1 MSIYNKLGATMSA
14 AGSTTWTGMKAGAS
28 AAADTATATGSFIKN
43 QDYAG
48 VAKNAGAAWGEA
60 NKASQGYLNATAV
73 GMGVGASIGGAYGGL
88 SDNGSFVGGA
98 LGGAALG
105 GGTGAAV
112 RSYFGPK
119 MLSSNLKVGMQ
130 TNAVNPVS

>member
-28 AAADTATATGSFIKN
+28 AAADTATGA
-43 QDYAG
+43 
-48 VAKNAGAAWGEA
+48 AKTAGAMWGKA

-105 GGTGAAV
+105 GGTGAAM

-119 MLSSNLKVGMQ
+119 MLPSNLKVGIQ